1 MQLNYKVYGSGQP
14 LVILHGLFGMLDNLQ
29 LLARKLEQAGYMVYL
44 VDQRDHGK
52 SPHTEVFNYEVLAED
67 LNQFLEDN
75 WLHQVILI
83 GHSMGGKTAMQFVSH
98 YTTDI
103 RKLIVVDIAPKAYPR
118 GHESVFDALLSI
130 DLAGLSSRNDAEEML
145 MSKLNDIGTVQFL
158 MKNLSRKKEGGFEWK
173 MNLPLLHQSYP
184 NILSEI
190 TTDHPVG
197 LDVLFIQGEHSG
209 YILDSDKEDILKKF
223 PDAKFELIPDAG
235 HWVHADAPDALY
247 QSVIRFIET

>member
-1 MQLNYKVYGSGQP
+1 MQLNYKVFGSGQP
-14 LVILHGLFGMLDNLQ
+14 IVILHGLFGMLDNLQ

-75 WLHQVILI
+75 WLHQAILI

-98 YTTDI
+98 YTADI
-103 RKLIVVDIAPKAYPR
+103 RKLIIVDIAPKAYPG
-118 GHESVFDALLSI
+118 GHEPVFDALLSI
-130 DLAGLSSRNDAEEML
+130 DLAVLTSRNDAEEIL
-145 MSKLNDIGTVQFL
+145 LSKLNDTGTVQFL
-158 MKNLSRKKEGGFEWK
+158 MKNLSRQKEGGFEWK
-173 MNLPLLHQSYP
+173 MNLPLLYQSYQ

-190 TTDHPVG
+190 KTDHPVE
-197 LDVLFIQGEHSG
+197 LDVLFIKGELSG
-209 YILDSDKEDILKKF
+209 YILDSDKADILKKF
-223 PDAKFELIPDAG
+223 PDAKFEIIPDAG
-235 HWVHADAPDALY
+235 HWVHADAPEALY